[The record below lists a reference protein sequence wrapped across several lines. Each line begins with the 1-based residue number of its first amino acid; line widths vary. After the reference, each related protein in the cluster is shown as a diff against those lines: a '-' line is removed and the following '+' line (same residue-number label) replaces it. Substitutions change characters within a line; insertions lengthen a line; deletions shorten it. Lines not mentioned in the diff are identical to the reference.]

1 MATISSLGTGSGLD
15 LSGMLTKLMSVEQ
28 QPLTALDTKEASYQ
42 AQLSAYGTLKSAVSA
57 LQGTS
62 DTLASSSLFNS
73 NTLTSSA
80 TGVVTGTASSAAK
93 AGSYSLKV
101 TQLAQAQTLASATFA
116 SLTSP
121 VNGAAAGKLKIE
133 LGTYD
138 SGTNTFTDNPNRNT
152 ASVDVAANASLS
164 DIRDAINNANAG
176 VTAAIVSVGT
186 AGYKLTLTSQITGAA
201 NSIKLT
207 TIDANGKAVN
217 NNSGLAQ
224 LSFDPTATAGSGKE
238 FAVTTE
244 ALDSNFQ
251 LNGIA
256 LTRSSNVV
264 SDAITGVTLNLAGT
278 GTSSLSIQQD
288 TTGISTALSSFV
300 KAYNDLHTQL
310 KSLTTYDATNKK
322 ASTLTGDSTARTL
335 ETTLKNLLT
344 TRVDTGVPTISSLSS
359 VGVSVQKDGSLTL
372 DASKLSNALATS
384 PDAVK
389 TLFSAKSS
397 ATSAVQGIASKMSA
411 TFTSMLADT
420 GLFASKTNG
429 INTSIKSIDSQRTE
443 LNLRLTQIE
452 ANYRAQFTAL
462 DTTVSKMQA
471 TSNYLTQQLNSL
483 SSSSSSSGTKVG

>member
-15 LSGMLTKLMSVEQ
+15 LSGMLTKLMSVER

-57 LQGTS
+57 LQGTT
-62 DTLASSSLFNS
+62 DTLASSLLYNS
-73 NTLTSSA
+73 NSLTSSA
-80 TGVVTGTASSAAK
+80 TSVVTGTASSAAK

-121 VNGAAAGKLKIE
+121 VNGSAASKLKIE

-138 SGTNTFTDNPNRNT
+138 SGANTFTANSNRNPV
-152 ASVDVAANASLS
+152 SVDVAANASLS

-186 AGYKLTLTSQITGAA
+186 GYKLTLTSQFTGAA
-201 NSIKLT
+201 NSVKLT
-207 TIDANGKAVN
+207 TLDANGNTVN
-217 NNSGLAQ
+217 DNTGLAQ

-238 FAVTTE
+238 LSVTTE

-251 LNGIA
+251 LNGIS
-256 LTRSSNVV
+256 LTRSSNTV
-264 SDAITGVTLNLAGT
+264 SDAITGVTLSLAGT
-278 GTSSLSIQQD
+278 GSSSLSIQQD
-288 TTGISTALSSFV
+288 TTGISTGISSFV

-310 KSLTTYDATNKK
+310 KSLTTYDATNRK
-322 ASTLTGDSTARTL
+322 ASTLTGDSTARSL
-335 ETTLKNLLT
+335 ETALKNLLS
-344 TRVDTGVPTISSLSS
+344 TRVDTGVSTISSLSS
-359 VGVSVQKDGSLTL
+359 VGVSVQKDGSLTF

-389 TLFSAKSS
+389 TLLSAKSS
-397 ATSAVQGIASKMSA
+397 ATNATQGIATKMSA
-411 TFTSMLADT
+411 TFSSMLSDN

-429 INTSIKSIDSQRTE
+429 INSTIKSINSQRTE
-443 LNLRLTQIE
+443 LGLRLSQVE
-452 ANYRAQFTAL
+452 SNYRAQFTAL
-462 DTTVSKMQA
+462 DTLVSKMQA
-471 TSNYLTQQLNSL
+471 TSTYLTQQLNSL
-483 SSSSSSSGTKVG
+483 SSSSSSSK